1 VELAMLLVPLGLLIA
16 AAVPYLLVEPRWRW
30 RWREVEAGRVAADD
44 LDGGI
49 YRASGTVPTY
59 LRGAPARVR
68 FAAYTCLLFGQMF
81 VPGLL
86 VGAFGLLAGGIGLV
100 SIPGLITAAK
110 LYRTGLLLLRREPR
124 EAYFAARN
132 AAAWALWLNG
142 LIMAASF
149 ALLLTPLR
157 PTSEAGLGLFLLIN
171 GYGFCSIV
179 QALFVRSA
187 VDKFEDALFA
197 PSQLISF
204 GNVSDLRLR
213 NLG

>member
-1 VELAMLLVPLGLLIA
+1 
-16 AAVPYLLVEPRWRW
+16 
-30 RWREVEAGRVAADD
+30 
-44 LDGGI
+44 
-49 YRASGTVPTY
+49 
-59 LRGAPARVR
+59 
-68 FAAYTCLLFGQMF
+68 MF

-100 SIPGLITAAK
+100 SIPGLVTAAK
-110 LYRTGLLLLRREPR
+110 LFRAGLLLLRREPR

-142 LIMAASF
+142 LIMAVSF

-157 PTSEAGLGLFLLIN
+157 PTTESGFGLFLFVN
-171 GYGFCSIV
+171 GYGLASIV
-179 QALFVRSA
+179 QALLLHSA
-187 VDKFEDALFA
+187 TAKHEDALFA

-213 NLG
+213 DLD

>member
-1 VELAMLLVPLGLLIA
+1 MLLVPLGLLIA
-16 AAVPYLLVEPRWRW
+16 AGVPYLLVEPRWRW
-30 RWREVEAGRVAADD
+30 RWREVEAGHVAADD
-44 LDGGI
+44 LGGGI

-59 LRGAPARVR
+59 LRGAPAGVR
-68 FAAYTCLLFGQMF
+68 WAAYTCLLLGQMF

-86 VGAFGLLAGGIGLV
+86 VGAFGLLAGGIGMV

-110 LYRTGLLLLRREPR
+110 LYRAGLLLLRREPR

-132 AAAWALWLNG
+132 AATWALWLNG

-149 ALLLTPLR
+149 ALLLLPLR
-157 PTSEAGLGLFLLIN
+157 PTSQAGIVLFLFVN
-171 GYGFCSIV
+171 GYGLLSIV
-179 QALFVRSA
+179 QALWLLSA
-187 VDKFEDALFA
+187 TTKYEDALFA

-213 NLG
+213 NLD

>member
-1 VELAMLLVPLGLLIA
+1 MELVMLLVPLGLLVA
-16 AAVPYLLVEPRWRW
+16 AGVPYLLVEPRWRW
-30 RWREVEAGRVAADD
+30 RWREVETGRVAADD
-44 LDGGI
+44 LGGI

-59 LRGAPARVR
+59 LRAAPSRVR
-68 FAAYTCLLFGQMF
+68 WAAYSCLLFGQMF

-86 VGAFGLLAGGIGLV
+86 VGAFGLLVGGIGLV

-110 LYRTGLLLLRREPR
+110 LFRAGAGAARREPR
-124 EAYFAARN
+124 EAYFAARD

-142 LIMAASF
+142 LIMAVSF

-157 PTSEAGLGLFLLIN
+157 PTSEAGLGLFLFVN
-171 GYGFCSIV
+171 GYGFCSV
-179 QALFVRSA
+179 LQALLVRSA
-187 VDKFEDALFA
+187 TTKYEDALFA

-213 NLG
+213 GLG